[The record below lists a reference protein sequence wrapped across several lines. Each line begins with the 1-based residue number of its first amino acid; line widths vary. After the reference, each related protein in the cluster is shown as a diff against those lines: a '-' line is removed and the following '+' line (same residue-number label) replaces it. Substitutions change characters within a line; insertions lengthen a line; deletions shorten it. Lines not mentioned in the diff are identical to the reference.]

1 MNSHISL
8 SPSLTV
14 LLCCPCAVTFSKC
27 GRILLLRLGAGEF
40 LLCCQ
45 GESWE
50 SWAWVVGME
59 RALCGDVPGRAMG
72 VVPALNLSVGV
83 ALEPVVPIQPCPC
96 TRGWKIKGILVSTAA
111 NQLLVRI
118 RSIIKAGKPW
128 KALCRRDS
136 ACQLIWSPDSPEEP
150 STGS

>member
-27 GRILLLRLGAGEF
+27 GRILLLQLGAGEF

-72 VVPALNLSVGV
+72 VVPALNPSVGV
-83 ALEPVVPIQPCPC
+83 ALEPVVPIQPYPR
-96 TRGWKIKGILVSTAA
+96 TRGGRSKGFWLAHV
-111 NQLLVRI
+111 LLVRI

-136 ACQLIWSPDSPEEP
+136 AYQLIWSPDSPEEP

>member
-27 GRILLLRLGAGEF
+27 DRILLLRLGAGEF

-59 RALCGDVPGRAMG
+59 RALRGDVPGRAMG
-72 VVPALNLSVGV
+72 VVPALNPSVGV
-83 ALEPVVPIQPCPC
+83 ALEPVVPIQPCPL
-96 TRGWKIKGILVSTAA
+96 TRGWKIKGILVSTRASCEDSFH
-111 NQLLVRI
+111 NKGRE
-118 RSIIKAGKPW
+118 
-128 KALCRRDS
+128 ALESSVQERFCLS
-136 ACQLIWSPDSPEEP
+136 AHLEP
-150 STGS
+150 RLS